1 VTRALSD
8 GCGCFPTGRHYPGI
22 AHLLKV
28 EIRGLA
34 AGFAPDVAW
43 DEIDVA
49 LLDVETT
56 GRDAS
61 VDRVVEIGIA
71 VGRHGAV
78 VARYDWLVDPGIP
91 IPDEAAGVHGITD
104 AMVAGKPRFEA
115 IASEVAQALRGCVP
129 AAYNAQFDRAFLHGE
144 FSRARPELRGEAAG
158 DGPKGAIIHVADPAG
173 VPALAR
179 ETEWIDPLV
188 WARELQ
194 ADEKSRALGD
204 VAARLGVG
212 LEKAHRAQ
220 DDAEAALRVLYA
232 LGKDP
237 RVPRAYGALVQEQ
250 RRLAHAQADARRAW
264 RS

>member
-1 VTRALSD
+1 MTRALSD
-8 GCGCFPTGRHYPGI
+8 GCGCFPTGRHYAGI

-34 AGFAPDVAW
+34 QGFAADVAW

-61 VDRVVEIGIA
+61 VDRIVEIGIV
-71 VGRHGAV
+71 VGRHGDV
-78 VARYDWLVDPGIP
+78 VARYNWLINPGMP
-91 IPDEAAGVHGITD
+91 IPAEVSAVHHITD
-104 AMVAGKPRFEA
+104 EMVADKPRFEA

-129 AAYNAQFDRAFLHGE
+129 AAYNAQFDRAFVMGE
-144 FSRARPELRGEAAG
+144 FSRAKVEG
-158 DGPKGAIIHVADPAG
+158 AG
-173 VPALAR
+173 VPALTR
-179 ETEWIDPLV
+179 ETEWLDPLV
-188 WARELQ
+188 WARDIQ
-194 ADEKSRALGD
+194 SDEKSRALGD
-204 VAARLGVG
+204 VAARLGVT
-212 LEKAHRAQ
+212 LETAHRAQ

-250 RRLAHAQADARRAW
+250 RRLAHAQADARRMW

>member
-1 VTRALSD
+1 MTRALSD

-22 AHLLKV
+22 AHLLKI

-34 AGFAPDVAW
+34 QGFAPDVAW
-43 DEIDVA
+43 DDVDIA

-61 VDRVVEIGIA
+61 VDRIVEIGIV
-71 VGRHGAV
+71 VGRHGDV
-78 VARYDWLVDPGIP
+78 VARYNWLINPGMP
-91 IPDEAAGVHGITD
+91 IPAEVSAIHHITD
-104 AMVAGKPRFEA
+104 DMVADKPRFEA

-129 AAYNAQFDRAFLHGE
+129 AAYNAQFDRAFLMGE
-144 FSRARPELRGEAAG
+144 FSRAKPELRGEAAG
-158 DGPKGAIIHVADPAG
+158 DGAKRAAIDVTGVA
-173 VPALAR
+173 ALTR
-179 ETEWIDPLV
+179 ETEWLDPLV
-188 WARELQ
+188 WARDLQ
-194 ADEKSRALGD
+194 SDEKSRALGD
-204 VAARLGVG
+204 VAARLGVA

-232 LGKDP
+232 LGKDS

-250 RRLAHAQADARRAW
+250 RRLAHAQADARRMW